1 MGPLELVGVVVE
13 LPLLPLLLLD
23 GGGGGGGDSIL
34 LLRRSSLVW
43 EVVEVADDMEF
54 VRFGGCTIIDD
65 CTGIASLVNM
75 ELVKAQMRF
84 YGKEN
89 A

>member
-23 GGGGGGGDSIL
+23 GGGGGDSML

-84 YGKEN
+84 YGKDN